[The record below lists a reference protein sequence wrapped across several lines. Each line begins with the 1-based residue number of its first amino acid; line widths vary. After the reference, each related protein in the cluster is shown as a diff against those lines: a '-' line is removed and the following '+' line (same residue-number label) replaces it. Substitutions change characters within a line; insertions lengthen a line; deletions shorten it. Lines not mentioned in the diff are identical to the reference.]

1 MDINPEHDNKLDK
14 LLVSRVLEA
23 GQGHSDS
30 ACVQPM
36 FCQMNRLTST
46 GSEVLWMQVARWIK
60 FEEVLDEDANR
71 WSKPHVPSLSLN
83 ALTTL
88 RKEMRHVPCLL
99 DPDITDFNSLVDK
112 LTSAWIQSG
121 YLDRSHEEAIR
132 VALRKPHRHVH
143 ERKLPRPV
151 SGSNLL
157 AVRERGLGGSSVSLH
172 SLESHVTDNEINTM
186 NTIVPPLIVYQPINH
201 QKNMKIQRKIPKNA
215 VATNILIG
223 ELTTLRRPLMAF
235 VRLKP
240 ARHLGWLCEVR
251 LATQF
256 MFVCLAPEVI
266 EDFDVKQI
274 GRCVGAIMTDPIF
287 REVADLSSNRFEL
300 LAGISEFCGNLTAL
314 PPCVW
319 DPRTRIEPPV
329 KLPKQNFRR
338 MTQKKLKER
347 RESVFEQEEEEEG
360 LKRTGRFVSDVKRK
374 LPWYFSDFKDSL
386 HIQCIASTIFLFL
399 ATLTPNVTFGGLLG
413 QSTDQYM
420 GTMEC
425 ILAASICGVV
435 FALFAGQ
442 PLNILGST
450 GPMLVLETI
459 IYEFCRDNSWD
470 FLPFRVW
477 IGLWTTLILVLI
489 AAFDLSALVAFI
501 TRFTEECFACL
512 IAVIF
517 IYEAFDKAIK
527 INTNNPTYFGDFETT
542 PSCPATTNLTS
553 LGNISNDSINNNNNS
568 MYLSMY
574 STAATPLISN
584 LNDTLNETFISMV
597 NGSEPTTTTTT
608 TNSSSNATVLGS
620 GASETISKCKDYIP
634 DVFFLS
640 FIEFLFTFVIAFTLV
655 KARNSI
661 FFPNVVRR
669 MMSDFGVLIAIV
681 IVVGVDIALDIKTP
695 KLEVPAKFSP
705 TRGDRSWLISPVSDK
720 NPWYLS
726 IAAVL
731 PALLATILIF
741 MDQQITA
748 VIVNRK
754 EHKLKKGSGYHLDI
768 LVLAVLISVMSFLGL
783 PWYVAATV
791 SALAHIMSLKVE
803 SDCAAPGEKP
813 EFLGVREQRV
823 TALLVGILSGLSILL
838 TSVLRV
844 IPLPVLYGVFLFM
857 GVRALDGMQLVDRIL
872 LYVVSPKYQPD
883 YPYLRH
889 VQLTRVHLYTLI
901 QVLCLAGLWIV
912 KTVKAT
918 SIGFPI
924 MVLATCF
931 IRKFLDC
938 LFSQDE
944 LIWLDHLLP
953 SLKRSARNHGG
964 LGKDTQEV
972 PGFSSYTNSDLHYSH
987 VIVPE
992 INILRNDH
1000 DSDPMELRPRAHS
1013 DRSDDSIGCLGNNNI
1028 AKNAGNISN
1037 SNGSTKHNDSS
1048 SSINGNTNV
1057 AFVGGAGVEDETVVV
1072 VGGGGGG
1079 GGGGDG
1085 GSSSVEESARSIPQ
1099 VRIVCD

>member
-1 MDINPEHDNKLDK
+1 MDTNPEHDTKLDQ

-23 GQGHSDS
+23 GQGRSQSSS
-30 ACVQPM
+30 AQPM

-46 GSEVLWMQVARWIK
+46 GSEVVWMQVARWIK

-83 ALTTL
+83 ALTTF
-88 RKEMRHVPCLL
+88 RKDMRHVPCLL

-112 LTSAWIQSG
+112 LTTSWIQSG
-121 YLDRSHEEAIR
+121 CLDRSQEEAIR

-172 SLESHVTDNEINTM
+172 SLESHVTDNENDSNEDASDVGSQRGTPRT
-186 NTIVPPLIVYQPINH
+186 NR
-201 QKNMKIQRKIPKNA
+201 KNVKIQRKIPKNA

-274 GRCVGAIMTDPIF
+274 GRCVGAIMVDPIF
-287 REVADLSSNRFEL
+287 REVADLSTNRFEI
-300 LAGISEFCGNLTAL
+300 LAGISEFCSHLTAL

-319 DPRTRIEPPV
+319 DSRTRIEPPV

-338 MTQKKLKER
+338 MTQKKLRER
-347 RESVFEQEEEEEG
+347 RESVFELEEQEEG
-360 LKRTGRFVSDVKRK
+360 LKRTGRLFGGVIDDVKRK
-374 LPWYFSDFKDSL
+374 LPWYASDFKDSI
-386 HIQCIASTIFLFL
+386 HIQCVASTIFLFL

-413 QSTDQYM
+413 QGTEQYM

-459 IYEFCRDNSWD
+459 IFEFCRDNSWD

-477 IGLWTTLILVLI
+477 IGLWTTLILVLV

-512 IAVIF
+512 IAIIF
-517 IYEAFDKAIK
+517 IYEAFDKAIN
-527 INTNNPTYFGDFETT
+527 INSKYPTYFGSYHNT
-542 PSCPATTNLTS
+542 PSCPAPS
-553 LGNISNDSINNNNNS
+553 LSPGDENSSTNNS
-568 MYLSMY
+568 LYLSIY
-574 STAATPLISN
+574 STASTHLLSN
-584 LNDTLNETFISMV
+584 FSAFNDTISSMV
-597 NGSEPTTTTTT
+597 NSSETTTTTT
-608 TNSSSNATVLGS
+608 TTTSNMSSNEAAPGS
-620 GASETISKCKDYIP
+620 RSSEAGPVCKDYVP

-695 KLEVPAKFSP
+695 KLEVPEKFSP
-705 TRGDRSWLISPVSDK
+705 TRPDREWFISPFSDK
-720 NPWYLS
+720 NPWYLA
-726 IAAVL
+726 IAALL

-768 LVLAVLISVMSFLGL
+768 LVLAVLISCMSFLGL

-823 TALLVGILSGLSILL
+823 TALFVGILSGLSILL
-838 TSVLRV
+838 TGVLKV

-857 GVRALDGMQLVDRIL
+857 GVRALDGMQLVDRLL
-872 LYVVSPKYQPD
+872 LYLVSPKYQPD

-901 QVLCLAGLWIV
+901 QVMCLAGLWIV

-938 LFSQDE
+938 IFSQDE

-953 SLKRSARNHGG
+953 SIHKTARGHK
-964 LGKDTQEV
+964 KDTEEM
-972 PGFSSYTNSDLHYSH
+972 PGFSSFSSHDLCYNH
-987 VIVPE
+987 VVVPE
-992 INILRNDH
+992 INILRNDL
-1000 DSDPMELRPRAHS
+1000 DPDPIEMRQRAHS
-1013 DRSDDSIGCLGNNNI
+1013 DKSDDSFGNNN
-1028 AKNAGNISN
+1028 
-1037 SNGSTKHNDSS
+1037 TKHDNG
-1048 SSINGNTNV
+1048 INGKTNV
-1057 AFVGGAGVEDETVVV
+1057 AFVGGAGADEDTTD
-1072 VGGGGGG
+1072 
-1079 GGGGDG
+1079 GGGDADAG
-1085 GSSSVEESARSIPQ
+1085 DSSVDGAVRSVPK